1 MARNQAIRILG
12 HLTNTG
18 TGCSHEFL
26 PECRGSEAPV
36 CARAPTDDHQ
46 VQVPEATA
54 ELDRKV
60 LIFTMSMSIRSYRA
74 AVLGKCCIDGY
85 HDTAICSNYGYAES

>member
-74 AVLGKCCIDGY
+74 LA
-85 HDTAICSNYGYAES
+85 